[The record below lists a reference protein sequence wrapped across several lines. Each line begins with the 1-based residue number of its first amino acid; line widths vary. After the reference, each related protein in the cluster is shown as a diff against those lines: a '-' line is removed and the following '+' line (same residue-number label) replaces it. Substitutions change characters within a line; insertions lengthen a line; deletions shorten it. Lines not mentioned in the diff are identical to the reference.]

1 MILEIGDIPRFRFT
15 KSISVLCEDIDGILE
30 SLRFYGGR
38 EIAAALR
45 KVVRA
50 KSICS
55 SLEIEGN
62 TLGIAKIRDILSG
75 KDAEGPFDEVV
86 EARNAVQAYSEI
98 DRTDVFSPECF
109 LKIESVM
116 MWGLVEENGFR
127 GSRVVVTDGT
137 KIYYEAPDATLV
149 QPMVS
154 RLFEWCRNSG
164 YPMYLTAAIAHYYI
178 ESIHPF
184 RDGNGRMGRYWHS
197 AMLRKQDRLFR
208 MVSIENAA
216 RTHQQEYYDVLE
228 RCQSVQDCTEFVEFM
243 LLLTKSALEEL
254 SFLLDPRISALLRSM
269 GPKPLSSAEI
279 MGRMGLK
286 DRVNFQTKYLRPA
299 VEHGF
304 VEPTDPEHPRNPHQ
318 KYRRIVF

>member
-1 MILEIGDIPRFRFT
+1 MILEIGDIPKFRFT
-15 KSISVLCEDIDGILE
+15 KSVSALCGDIDGILE
-30 SLRFYGGR
+30 SLGSSCSDVSS
-38 EIAAALR
+38 ALR
-45 KVVRA
+45 KATRA

-62 TLGIAKIRDILSG
+62 TLGIVKIREILAG
-75 KDAEGPFDEVV
+75 KDVQGSFDDVV
-86 EARNAVQAYSEI
+86 EAKNAVKAYSEI
-98 DRTDVFSPECF
+98 DRTDVFSMECF

-127 GSRVVVTDGT
+127 ESKVVVTDGT
-137 KIYYEAPDATLV
+137 KIYYEAPDASLV
-149 QPMVS
+149 EPMVS

-216 RTHQQEYYDVLE
+216 RTHQQEYYDILE

-243 LLLTKSALEEL
+243 LMLTNSALEEL
-254 SFLLDPRISALLRSM
+254 SYLLDTRISALLRAM
-269 GPKPLSSAEI
+269 GTKPLSSAQI
-279 MGRMGLK
+279 MDRMGLR

-299 VEHGF
+299 VDHGF
-304 VEPTDPEHPRNPHQ
+304 VELTDPEHPRNPHQ